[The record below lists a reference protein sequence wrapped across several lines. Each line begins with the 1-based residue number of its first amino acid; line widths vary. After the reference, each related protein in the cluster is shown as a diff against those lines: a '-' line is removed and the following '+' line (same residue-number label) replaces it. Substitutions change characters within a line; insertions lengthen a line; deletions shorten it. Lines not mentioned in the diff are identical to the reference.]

1 MNILKEL
8 SIRNLI
14 LNKKRT
20 ISTII
25 GIILSCSLICA
36 VATLCTSFR
45 ETLVQNAINDGG
57 YYHFKIAN
65 VKENDIEEL
74 RTNEDIEDIFVVNQD
89 GYGILKDSKNE
100 YKPYLKLYSMN
111 QDVFNQ
117 LSLKIVEGRFP
128 NSDDEVII
136 SKHIIENAEV
146 EYKIG
151 DKISIDIGKR
161 EGLDGSILNSNDL
174 YDKDEEH
181 LVDLENKEFTIVRN
195 NRKTRL

>member
-36 VATLCTSFR
+36 VATLFTSFR
-45 ETLVQNAINDGG
+45 ETLVQSAINNGG

-65 VKENDIEEL
+65 VTESDIGEL
-74 RTNEDIEDIFVVNQD
+74 RTNKDIEDIFVVNQD

-128 NSDDEVII
+128 NSDNEVII

-151 DKISIDIGKR
+151 DKINIDIGKR
-161 EGLDGSILNSNDL
+161 ESLDGSILNSNDL

-181 LVDLENKEFTIVRN
+181 LVDLESKEFTIVRD